1 MKIAA
6 CVKWVPVVARMKFDT
21 ETRRLVR
28 EGVPSELN
36 GYDVIAVQR
45 AVELKQ
51 STGAEITVYTMG
63 PDNARQGLV
72 RCLAMGADRA
82 FHIADRALAGSD
94 TLATS
99 RALAFALQKE
109 SYDLILFGFFSV
121 DAETGQVGP
130 EVAELMG
137 LPQITGASKLEVV
150 GDNTLRAER
159 TLEDGTEVVEVDMPA
174 VVTAAEGIAPEV
186 FPGREETRAAEE
198 REIETLTAK
207 DLNDDL
213 SLFGFDGSP
222 TWVSEIRNV
231 ESGREQRL
239 IEDATPAD
247 AAAQVVAFLKER
259 GVLDLERRAARS
271 VMAPAPG
278 TVREP
283 TGPEVL
289 VVAEL
294 EAGEAVRDVTRELL
308 AAAQPLAEAVG
319 GHVVAVLMGGPDC
332 EAHAEALGR
341 SGADVV
347 AVASDPGLQLYST
360 DAYSA
365 TLTKAIE
372 ERKPYA
378 VLLPST
384 VNGRDLA
391 ARVAA
396 RLELGLTGDCV
407 GLEVDGEGRLVQLKP
422 AFGGA
427 IEAPIYSKTLPNMA
441 TVRPGVFERFEP
453 SASRVPGKITLD
465 PVIPSETRVRHVE
478 LWPIDARDT
487 TGLETAWSVICVGKG
502 VGGADRIA
510 ELDPLRDMLEARY
523 VCTRDVADA
532 GWMPKQ
538 LQVGLTGKT
547 IGPELYVGVGVR
559 GDFNHT
565 VGIRRAGTIVGVNN
579 NKRAAIFRQSDIG
592 VLADWEAFVPS
603 LVEALRAEMG

>member
-1 MKIAA
+1 
-6 CVKWVPVVARMKFDT
+6 
-21 ETRRLVR
+21 
-28 EGVPSELN
+28 
-36 GYDVIAVQR
+36 
-45 AVELKQ
+45 
-51 STGAEITVYTMG
+51 
-63 PDNARQGLV
+63 
-72 RCLAMGADRA
+72 
-82 FHIADRALAGSD
+82 
-94 TLATS
+94 
-99 RALAFALQKE
+99 
-109 SYDLILFGFFSV
+109 
-121 DAETGQVGP
+121 
-130 EVAELMG
+130 
-137 LPQITGASKLEVV
+137 
-150 GDNTLRAER
+150 
-159 TLEDGTEVVEVDMPA
+159 
-174 VVTAAEGIAPEV
+174 
-186 FPGREETRAAEE
+186 
-198 REIETLTAK
+198 
-207 DLNDDL
+207 
-213 SLFGFDGSP
+213 
-222 TWVSEIRNV
+222 
-231 ESGREQRL
+231 
-239 IEDATPAD
+239 
-247 AAAQVVAFLKER
+247 
-259 GVLDLERRAARS
+259 
-271 VMAPAPG
+271 MAI
-278 TVREP
+278 
-283 TGPEVL
+283 
-289 VVAEL
+289 
-294 EAGEAVRDVTRELL
+294 
-308 AAAQPLAEAVG
+308 
-319 GHVVAVLMGGPDC
+319 
-332 EAHAEALGR
+332 
-341 SGADVV
+341 
-347 AVASDPGLQLYST
+347 ASDPGLQRYST

-365 TLTKAIE
+365 TLSKAIE

-465 PVIPSETRVRHVE
+465 PVIPGETRVRHVE
-478 LWPIDARDT
+478 LWPTDARDT
-487 TGLETAWSVICVGKG
+487 TGLETAWSVICVGNG